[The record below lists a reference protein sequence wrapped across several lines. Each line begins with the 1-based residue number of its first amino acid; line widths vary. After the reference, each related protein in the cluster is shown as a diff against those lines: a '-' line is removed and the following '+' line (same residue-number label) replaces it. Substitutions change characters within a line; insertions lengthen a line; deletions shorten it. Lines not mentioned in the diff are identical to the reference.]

1 MPSTVFHN
9 DGSAVRLILE
19 SARMTT
25 QAMSGKRLMILLAA
39 AVVIAGSPSLAQ
51 PKLIIVEGMHFD
63 LGSIPRGSVVQRSL
77 TLSNPGS
84 DTLVLGR
91 VDVSCGCTGTVVSST
106 AIPPHASGSLLITFN
121 SKNFSGPVEKSVTI
135 HSNAADAALTVV
147 RFTATVI
154 DEIALDPLYF
164 FFRDAV
170 VLQESVA
177 SITVTNNSSTPL
189 TLSAFRT
196 QMKGL
201 TLTLPDR
208 PIPPGASVL
217 ITGHLMATEPA
228 PALSNGVF
236 VTSDNPHQ
244 SDVYIPVYGNV
255 RAQTLD

>member
-1 MPSTVFHN
+1 
-9 DGSAVRLILE
+9 
-19 SARMTT
+19 
-25 QAMSGKRLMILLAA
+25 
-39 AVVIAGSPSLAQ
+39 
-51 PKLIIVEGMHFD
+51 
-63 LGSIPRGSVVQRSL
+63 
-77 TLSNPGS
+77 
-84 DTLVLGR
+84 
-91 VDVSCGCTGTVVSST
+91 
-106 AIPPHASGSLLITFN
+106 
-121 SKNFSGPVEKSVTI
+121 
-135 HSNAADAALTVV
+135 V